1 MSYIRQNFVDG
12 EILYANNLNYIEEYI
27 EEDVVP
33 SNRKINGYSLS
44 GDIDLTAQ
52 DVEALANVNGSVHA
66 VNLNND
72 VNSNRNIEENNIDDT
87 DVFQF
92 YDTSVTSER
101 KTKWSNIKSK
111 IKAYLDNSYVLLSSR
126 GVANGI
132 ATLDSNSKVMP
143 SQSRS
148 AILTFNSDKT
158 LGVSDEGKLLLFNGS
173 SNATLTIPSL
183 TSIVEA
189 EVEICKYSDSDL
201 TITAGTG
208 VYFDMIDGSTNS
220 GVSIKIV
227 NKNGVAAMKQIVANH
242 WLVTGDV
249 ELI

>member
-44 GDIDLTAQ
+44 GDIELTAE

-72 VNSNRNIEENNIDDT
+72 VNSNRSPEENNIDDA

-92 YDTSVTSER
+92 YDTSVTSDR

-111 IKAYLDNSYVLLSSR
+111 IKSYLDTYYVLLSSR
-126 GVANGI
+126 GASNGI
-132 ATLDSNSKVMP
+132 ATLNANSKVTP

-148 AILTFNSDKT
+148 TVLAFNSNKT
-158 LGVSDEGKLLLFNGS
+158 LEVSDEGKLLLFNGTS
-173 SNATLTIPSL
+173 DATLTVPSL

-189 EVEICKYSDSDL
+189 EIEICKYSDSNL

-208 VYFDMIDGSTNS
+208 VYFDMIDGSTSS

-227 NKNGVAAMKQIVANH
+227 SKNGVAVMKQIVANH
-242 WLVTGDV
+242 WLISGDV